1 MVDHLLDIL
10 VEDFLNSVVDIF
22 SGLLNVIPALL
33 HSSVELSLDLDDFIV
48 NILLEL
54 LGGCLILGTKIN
66 NSVVEDVLD
75 VVRGFKCLLLGKLA
89 TGDLLLTVN
98 SLPGLIDVGEIL
110 LNLSLVVAVALKSLS
125 NLLAQD
131 LKRSRLKISR
141 VRSGDTL
148 DDASGRLHRDH
159 SNGLHVRDHIIDALL
174 DIAVKLLEAS
184 IDLGLGFLEAL
195 VDLSLHFIGLGVNIL
210 LELSGSLFSSGLCV
224 SDGVVDN
231 VSDVVCSLLGLLL
244 SELSTDGLLL
254 GIKSLPV
261 GARGLEPLVDDLL
274 VVAVADQSVLN
285 LASDLFD
292 HAGDILLRVEV
303 VINGAGALVGGIASL
318 ELQRNALEDNLSVD
332 LLAHGAHGSG
342 DADLVKVEGLRLGF
356 ALGDHLGEE
365 LLDLGVGVL
374 EALAID
380 EGVVGNEVDDIL
392 GGLDIEL
399 VSFSLD
405 SLSLGHEVVPWLGDG
420 GLVALPGVDPL
431 LVDGSISIGS
441 GCLPGISSSA
451 GIVERDLGKVELW
464 EIKLVAA
471 LIVELEEVLNGG
483 LGLGVSGVGGSLGS
497 GEGCDHG
504 SGESVFHG
512 EKV

>member
-1 MVDHLLDIL
+1 MDVFI
-10 VEDFLNSVVDIF
+10 
-22 SGLLNVIPALL
+22 GLLNVIPALL
-33 HSSVELSLDLDDFIV
+33 HSSVELSLDLNDFSV
-48 NILLEL
+48 NALLEL
-54 LGGCLILGTKIN
+54 FGGSLILGTKVSS
-66 NSVVEDVLD
+66 SVVEDILD
-75 VVRGFKCLLLGKLA
+75 VVRGLKCLLLGKL
-89 TGDLLLTVN
+89 TTSDLLLTVN
-98 SLPGLIDVGEIL
+98 ILPSLINVGEPL
-110 LNLSLVVAVALKSLS
+110 LNLSLVEAVALKSLS
-125 NLLAQD
+125 NLLAHD
-131 LKRSRLKISR
+131 LKRGRLKISR
-141 VRSGDTL
+141 VGSGDTL
-148 DDASGRLHRDH
+148 NETGGRLHGDH
-159 SNGLHVRDHIIDALL
+159 SNGLHVRDHIINALL
-174 DIAVKLLEAS
+174 DIAVNLLEAS
-184 IDLGLGFLEAL
+184 LDLGLGFLQAL
-195 VDLSLHFIGLGVNIL
+195 VNLSPHGIGLGVNIL
-210 LELSGSLFSSGLCV
+210 LELSCSLFSSGLGV
-224 SDGVVDN
+224 SDSVVDN
-231 VSDVVCSLLGLLL
+231 ASDVVGSLLGLLL

-274 VVAVADQSVLN
+274 VVAVADQSILN
-285 LASDLFD
+285 LASDLLD
-292 HAGDILLRVEV
+292 NAGYILLRVVV

-332 LLAHGAHGSG
+332 LLAHGAHGSW

-374 EALAID
+374 EALAVD

-441 GCLPGISSSA
+441 GCLPGISRSA
-451 GIVERDLGKVELW
+451 GVVERDIGQVELW
-464 EIKLVAA
+464 EVELVAA
-471 LIVELEEVLNGG
+471 LIVKLEEILNGG
-483 LGLGVSGVGGSLGS
+483 LGLGISGVGGILGS

-512 EKV
+512 EKFERF